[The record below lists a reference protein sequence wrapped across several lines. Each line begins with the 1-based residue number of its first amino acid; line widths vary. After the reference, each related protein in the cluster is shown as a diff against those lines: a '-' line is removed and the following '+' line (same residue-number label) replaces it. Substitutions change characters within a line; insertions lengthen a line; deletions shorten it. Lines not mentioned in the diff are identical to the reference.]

1 MEILLHNVT
10 TWMPQNVALALL
22 GVIFGFLLLKS
33 KKSPF
38 RIIFFVLWFLFVPNT
53 IYLLTDLQYFPEQVV
68 KLEFP
73 YQVILAGQYL
83 LIFILGITTFL
94 LGLYPLEKI
103 LKDLKIKDR
112 NIHKVALII
121 MSFLISFAVALGKIQ
136 RVSSWEVFT
145 NPKGII
151 TGVLAT
157 YNSSEVMTFVI
168 LFGILSSALYFS
180 FKRIFKFT

>member
-1 MEILLHNVT
+1 VDILLHNVT
-10 TWMPQNVALALL
+10 TWMPLNVALALL
-22 GVIFGFLLLKS
+22 GVIFGLLLLKA
-33 KKSPF
+33 KKQPF
-38 RIIFFVLWFLFVPNT
+38 RIIFFILWFLFVPNT

-83 LIFILGITTFL
+83 LLFILGITTFL

-103 LKDLKIKDR
+103 LKE
-112 NIHKVALII
+112 HKVKDKNLHKVSIVI

-145 NPKGII
+145 NPQGTVAGI
-151 TGVLAT
+151 LAT
-157 YNSSEVMTFVI
+157 YRSFEIMVFVI
-168 LFGILSSALYFS
+168 LFGVASSALYFS

>member
-1 MEILLHNVT
+1 M
-10 TWMPQNVALALL
+10 NVALALL
-22 GVIFGFLLLKS
+22 GVMFGFLLLKS
-33 KKSPF
+33 KTPPF

-53 IYLLTDLQYFPEQVV
+53 IYLLTDVQYFPEQVV

-73 YQVILAGQYL
+73 YQVLLAGQYL
-83 LIFILGITTFL
+83 LIFLLGIITFL

-103 LKDLKIKDR
+103 LKELKIKDR
-112 NIHKVALII
+112 NLHKVSIVI

-151 TGVLAT
+151 AGALAT
-157 YNSSEVMTFVI
+157 YHSSEIMTFVF
-168 LFGILSSALYFS
+168 LFGVASSALYFS
-180 FKRIFKFT
+180 LKRIFKFA